1 MRLERYEAKTSTL
14 MIVLSLVFLVVY
26 AINVIQT
33 GFPPWLVTTATSI
46 NRVIWFVF
54 GADLAV
60 RVLLAERRVSWVLRH
75 PIDVLSVLVP
85 PLRPLRLLTAFSAGQ
100 SLLARQGGFRRTGQ
114 AVVSSA
120 GMLILIG
127 ALVELSFEQDAPG
140 ALITN
145 FGDAVWWAI
154 TTTTTVGYGDMYPVT
169 VRGRI
174 VAGMLMVVGIA
185 VLGAVTAT
193 VAAWFVDMADSGHHA
208 AEDAAAGDLP
218 AAVATAQQEL
228 DDSPAALLDTDK
240 LALLGAL
247 HRAGVLTDEEV
258 AAAVA
263 RLDKP

>member
-1 MRLERYEAKTSTL
+1 
-14 MIVLSLVFLVVY
+14 MIVLSLVFLAVY

-33 GFPPWLVTTATSI
+33 GFPPWLVTTARSV
-46 NRVIWFVF
+46 NGLIWFVF
-54 GADLAV
+54 GADLAI
-60 RVLLAERRVSWVLRH
+60 RVLLAERRVGWILRH
-75 PIDVLSVLVP
+75 PIDVLSVVVP

-100 SLLARQGGFRRTGQ
+100 SLLARQGGFRHTGM

-127 ALVELSFEQDAPG
+127 ALVELSFEQEAPG

-154 TTTTTVGYGDMYPVT
+154 TTTTTVGYGDLYPVT
-169 VRGRI
+169 WEGRV

-193 VAAWFVDMADSGHHA
+193 VAAWFIEMAESGHRA
-208 AEDAAAGDLP
+208 DDDAGGDLP
-218 AAVATAQQEL
+218 AAATTAERDL

-240 LALLGAL
+240 LSLLGAL

-258 AAAVA
+258 ATAVA

>member
-1 MRLERYEAKTSTL
+1 
-14 MIVLSLVFLVVY
+14 MIVLSLVFLAVY
-26 AINVIQT
+26 AISVIQT
-33 GFPPWLVTTATSI
+33 GFPPWLVTTARSV
-46 NRVIWFVF
+46 NGLIWFVF
-54 GADLAV
+54 GADLV
-60 RVLLAERRVSWVLRH
+60 IRVLLAEHRVGWILRH
-75 PIDVLSVLVP
+75 PIDVLSVVVP

-100 SLLARQGGFRRTGQ
+100 SLLARQGGFRHTGM

-154 TTTTTVGYGDMYPVT
+154 TTTTTVGYGDLYPVT
-169 VRGRI
+169 WEGRV

-193 VAAWFVDMADSGHHA
+193 VAAWFVEMAESGHRVDD
-208 AEDAAAGDLP
+208 DANDDLP
-218 AAVATAQQEL
+218 AAVTTAEQEL

-240 LALLGAL
+240 LSLLGAL

-258 AAAVA
+258 ATAVA

>member
-1 MRLERYEAKTSTL
+1 MRLERYEAKTNTL
-14 MIVLSLVFLVVY
+14 MIVLSLVFLAVY

-33 GFPPWLVTTATSI
+33 GFPPWLVTTARSI
-46 NRVIWFVF
+46 NGVIWFVF
-54 GADLAV
+54 GADLAI
-60 RVLLAERRVSWVLRH
+60 RVLLAEQRVGWILRH
-75 PIDVLSVLVP
+75 PIDVLSVVVP

-154 TTTTTVGYGDMYPVT
+154 TTTTTVGYGDLYPVT
-169 VRGRI
+169 WEGRV
-174 VAGMLMVVGIA
+174 VAGMLMIVGIA

-193 VAAWFVDMADSGHHA
+193 VAASFVEMAESGHRA
-208 AEDAAAGDLP
+208 ADNAATDDLP
-218 AAVATAQQEL
+218 AAVATAEQDL
-228 DDSPAALLDTDK
+228 DGSPAALLDTDT
-240 LALLGAL
+240 LSLLGAL

-258 AAAVA
+258 ATAVA
-263 RLDKP
+263 RLDEP